1 MAVLDIRQRTGW
13 LFVGVIVAHIVLIST
28 QVRTRGVPLFEH
40 VTFGVFAEVQRWT
53 TGVVSGVQDTWTNYF
68 ALQQVRAENERLRQE
83 NAQLQIR
90 LQSERAEAQQART
103 LQELLELRGTHT
115 FATTGAGVM
124 STQLVQSSVIG
135 GGASPIFRTISIDKG
150 TQDGVRADMAVI
162 APRGV
167 VGRVVLPTGRAS
179 KVQLL
184 TDGEAGAGA
193 LVERSRAQGVI
204 EGTGE
209 GLRLVHVPGTAD
221 IKVGDVV
228 VTSGIE
234 GFYPKGLVIGQ
245 IQSIERSAGEY
256 SQVIVRPAVEYA
268 SLEVV
273 LVVLTPPAAANDDRA
288 TTPKP
293 TAADSGANGSGAAP
307 GANAPRENRAQ

>member
-13 LFVGVIVAHIVLIST
+13 LFAGLIVAHIVLIST
-28 QVRTRGVPLFEH
+28 QVRTRGVPLFEV
-40 VTFGVFAEVQRWT
+40 VTFGAFAEVQRWT
-53 TGVVSGVQDTWTNYF
+53 TSGVSGVQDTWTNYF

-103 LQELLELRGTHT
+103 LQELLDLRGKHT
-115 FATTGAGVM
+115 FATTGAGV
-124 STQLVQSSVIG
+124 TATPLVPSSVIG
-135 GGASPIFRTISIDKG
+135 GGASPSFRTITIDKG
-150 TQDGVRADMAVI
+150 TQAGVRADMAVI

-167 VGRVVLPTGRAS
+167 VGRVVLPTPRAS

-193 LVERSRAQGVI
+193 LVERSRAQGII

-209 GLRLVHVPGTAD
+209 GLRLVYVPGTAD

-228 VTSGIE
+228 ITSGIE

-245 IQSIERSAGEY
+245 IQSIERTAGEY
-256 SQVIVRPAVEYA
+256 SQVAVRPAVDYT
-268 SLEVV
+268 SLEAV
-273 LVVLTPPAAANDDRA
+273 LVVLTPPEPGAGDAPTDPGAKASSAAEAKASDRA
-288 TTPKP
+288 
-293 TAADSGANGSGAAP
+293 
-307 GANAPRENRAQ
+307 R

>member
-13 LFVGVIVAHIVLIST
+13 LFAGLIVAHIVLIST
-28 QVRTRGVPLFEH
+28 QVRTRGVPLFEV
-40 VTFGVFAEVQRWT
+40 VTFGAFAEVQRWT
-53 TGVVSGVQDTWTNYF
+53 TTGVSGVQDTWTNYF

-90 LQSERAEAQQART
+90 LQGERAEAQQART
-103 LQELLELRGTHT
+103 LQELLDLRGKHT
-115 FATTGAGVM
+115 FATTGAGV
-124 STQLVQSSVIG
+124 TATPLVPSSVIG
-135 GGASPIFRTISIDKG
+135 GGASPSFRTITIDKG
-150 TQDGVRADMAVI
+150 TQAGIRADMAVI

-167 VGRVVLPTGRAS
+167 VGRVVLPTPRAS

-209 GLRLVHVPGTAD
+209 GLRLVYVPGTAD

-228 VTSGIE
+228 ITSGIE

-245 IQSIERSAGEY
+245 IQSIERTAGEY
-256 SQVIVRPAVEYA
+256 SQVAVRPAVDYT
-268 SLEVV
+268 SLEAV
-273 LVVLTPPAAANDDRA
+273 LVVLTPPEAAAGDAPTDAEAKASSVDRA
-288 TTPKP
+288 
-293 TAADSGANGSGAAP
+293 
-307 GANAPRENRAQ
+307 R

>member
-53 TGVVSGVQDTWTNYF
+53 TGVVSGVRDTWTNYF

-90 LQSERAEAQQART
+90 LQAERAEAQQART
-103 LQELLELRGTHT
+103 LQELLELRGSHT
-115 FATTGAGVM
+115 FVTTGAGVT
-124 STQLVQSSVIG
+124 SSPLVSSSVIG
-135 GGASPIFRTISIDKG
+135 GGASPNFRTITIDKG

-162 APRGV
+162 APAGV
-167 VGRVVLPTGRAS
+167 VGRVVLPTGRAA

-209 GLRLVHVPGTAD
+209 GLRMVHVAGTAD

-256 SQVIVRPAVEYA
+256 SQVIVRPAVEYT
-268 SLEVV
+268 SLEAV
-273 LVVLTPPAAANDDRA
+273 LVVLAPPAAGIGDRSA
-288 TTPKP
+288 PDAP
-293 TAADSGANGSGAAP
+293 ADAR
-307 GANAPRENRAQ
+307 ANAPREDRR

>member
-53 TGVVSGVQDTWTNYF
+53 TGLVSGVHDTWTNYF

-90 LQSERAEAQQART
+90 LQGERAEAQQART
-103 LQELLELRGTHT
+103 LQELLELRGRHT
-115 FATTGAGVM
+115 FATTGAGVT
-124 STQLVQSSVIG
+124 SSPLASSSVIG
-135 GGASPIFRTISIDKG
+135 GGASPSFRTITIDKG
-150 TQDGVRADMAVI
+150 TQDGVLADMAVI
-162 APRGV
+162 APAGV
-167 VGRVVLPTGRAS
+167 VGRVVLPTGRAA

-204 EGTGE
+204 EGTGD
-209 GLRLVHVPGTAD
+209 GLRMVHVAGTAD

-256 SQVIVRPAVEYA
+256 SQVVVRPAVEYA
-268 SLEVV
+268 SLEAV
-273 LVVLTPPAAANDDRA
+273 LVVLAPPAADIGERS
-288 TTPKP
+288 
-293 TAADSGANGSGAAP
+293 AADAPAGAGA
-307 GANAPRENRAQ
+307 REDRR

>member
-13 LFVGVIVAHIVLIST
+13 LFGGLIVAHIVLIST
-28 QVRTRGVPLFEH
+28 QVKTRGVPLFEV
-40 VTFGVFAEVQRWT
+40 VTFGAFAEVQRWAT
-53 TGVVSGVQDTWTNYF
+53 SVVSGVQDTWTNYF
-68 ALQQVRAENERLRQE
+68 ALQQVRAENERLRRE
-83 NAQLQIR
+83 NAELQIR
-90 LQSERAEAQQART
+90 LQGERAEAQQART
-103 LQELLELRGTHT
+103 LQELLELRGRHR
-115 FATTGAGVM
+115 FLTTGAGV
-124 STQLVQSSVIG
+124 TTTPLVESSVIG
-135 GGASPIFRTISIDKG
+135 GGASPSFRTITIDKG

-167 VGRVVLPTGRAS
+167 VGRVVLPTARAS

-184 TDGEAGAGA
+184 IDGEAGAGA
-193 LVERSRAQGVI
+193 LMERSRAQGVI

-245 IQSIERSAGEY
+245 IQSIERTAGEF
-256 SQVIVRPAVEYA
+256 SQIAVRPAAEY
-268 SLEVV
+268 STLEAV
-273 LVVLTPPAAANDDRA
+273 LVVLTPPSADAGDGPAEAKASSRDTEAKASPADRA
-288 TTPKP
+288 
-293 TAADSGANGSGAAP
+293 
-307 GANAPRENRAQ
+307 R